1 MKPFFRK
8 LKELIA
14 GRPSRKETGLDEE
27 LRFHLEEE
35 ADEFRER
42 GLTREEACRAAH
54 LDLGNVALIHE
65 DTRAT
70 WTWVWMEQFGQD
82 LRYALRGMRRDAGF
96 TAFAILIA
104 GLGIGASTTVFGV
117 VNALLLRPLPFH
129 DPTQLFWIS
138 NDGPNNEE
146 DATQVDHFVDLRA
159 QNKSFSDIAGY
170 YHYYHEG
177 DYELTGTREPVRLSG
192 VPVTQKFFQ
201 VLGVSPALGR
211 DFNDDES
218 RQPVDSPTAVILT
231 NHFWRQYFSA
241 DPNVL
246 GRTLRLNNSQATVV
260 GIMPANFD
268 FAGVFAPATSIDIFV
283 PWPLTNE
290 TNRWGNTMNVVGR
303 LAPGATGR
311 SAQSEFTL
319 LGKRLSEQHITE
331 RNPISPHVE
340 PLAHHI
346 SGPVSSALIV
356 LACAIGVVML
366 IVCANLS
373 NLQLARMSARQ
384 REIAV
389 RAALGAGRVRL
400 VRQMFTENVAL
411 SSCGAALGLVL
422 AYAGTRALSR
432 LHAFNLPLLASVRLD
447 VPALAFTIGCAVFT
461 GILFGLLPGIQAPA
475 FASQESLKEA
485 GRGSAGSRRAYLRS
499 ALVVSEIALACAL
512 LVGAGLLIRSF
523 IHVLDI
529 NLGFEPERAAA
540 LRVDPSYD
548 FTGYPQEN
556 TYVDEMLRRTRGIPG
571 ILSAALTNTLPFTT
585 ESSWSVYGKGQTY
598 PRGQKPEA
606 FIRVVSEGY
615 FEAMGVRLVAGR
627 AFTAADRFDSEKVAI
642 INETFARTLWPGQ
655 DPVGRMLNQD
665 GGRRVVG
672 VVADVR
678 HVALESQSG
687 NEMYMPIRQNSNYL
701 PMDLVVRTALPPQ
714 ALVASIRDALRTLD
728 PNLPVTEFATLQTF
742 VDKANSPRRFLVTL
756 ITGFAAFALLLACL
770 GIYALISYTVNQRVR
785 EIGIRMALGAS
796 ASNVR
801 SNILLGTLTLAATG
815 LALGLILSRILSV
828 ALGSLLY
835 NVTPSDPLTFIV
847 TSALL
852 FAVAAAAGYIPA
864 RRAMHVD
871 PIVALR
877 HE

>member
-1 MKPFFRK
+1 MKPFLRK

-14 GRPSRKETGLDEE
+14 ARPSRKEAGLDEE

-42 GLTREEACRAAH
+42 GLTREEAHRAAH
-54 LDLGNVALIHE
+54 LDLGNVALIRE

-70 WTWVWMEQFGQD
+70 WTWMWMEQIGQD

-104 GLGIGASTTVFGV
+104 GLGIGASSTVFTV
-117 VNALLLRPLPFH
+117 VNTLLLRPLPFR
-129 DPTQLFWIS
+129 DPTQIVWIS
-138 NDGPNNEE
+138 NDQNNEE
-146 DATQVDHFVDLRA
+146 EATQVDHFVDLRA
-159 QNKSFSDIAGY
+159 QNKSFTDIAGY
-170 YHYYHEG
+170 YSHYREG
-177 DYELTGTREPVRLSG
+177 DYELTGTSAPVRLSG
-192 VPVTQKFFQ
+192 VPVTQNFFQ

-218 RQPVDSPTAVILT
+218 RQHVDSPTAVILT
-231 NHFWRQYFSA
+231 NDFWRQYFSA
-241 DPNVL
+241 DPNIL
-246 GRTLRLNNSQATVV
+246 GRTLRLNNSPAAVV
-260 GIMPANFD
+260 GVMPANFN
-268 FAGVFAPATSIDIFV
+268 FASVFAPATSIDIFV

-290 TNRWGNTMNVVGR
+290 TNRWGNTTNIVGR
-303 LAPGATGR
+303 LAPGATVR
-311 SAQSEFTL
+311 SAQTELSL
-319 LGKRLSEQHITE
+319 LGKRLAEQHITE
-331 RNPISPHVE
+331 RNPVAPHIV
-340 PLAHHI
+340 PLAQHI

-384 REIAV
+384 REMAV
-389 RAALGAGRVRL
+389 RAALGAGRMRL
-400 VRQMFTENVAL
+400 VRQLLTESVAL

-422 AYAGTRALSR
+422 AYAGTRTLSH
-432 LHAFNLPLLASVRLD
+432 LNTFNLPLLASIRLD
-447 VPALAFTIGCAVFT
+447 SSALAFTIGAAFLT
-461 GILFGLLPGIQAPA
+461 GILFGLLPAIQAPA

-485 GRGSAGSRRAYLRS
+485 GRGSAGPRRAYLRS
-499 ALVVSEIALACAL
+499 ALVVGEIALACAL

-523 IHVLDI
+523 IRVLDI
-529 NLGFEPERAAA
+529 NLGFEPEGAAA

-556 TYVDEMLRRTRGIPG
+556 TYVDEMLRRTREIPG
-571 ILSAALTNTLPFTT
+571 ILSAGLTNTLPFTT

-598 PRGQKPEA
+598 PHGQKPEA

-627 AFTAADRFDSEKVAI
+627 TFTAADRFDSEKVAI
-642 INETFARTLWPGQ
+642 INETFAHRLWPGQ
-655 DPVGRMLNQD
+655 DPIGQMLNQD

-678 HVALESQSG
+678 HVALESRSG

-701 PMDLVVRTALPPQ
+701 PMHVVVRTSLPPQ
-714 ALVASIRDALRTLD
+714 ALAASIREALRTLD
-728 PNLPVTEFATLQTF
+728 PNLPVTEFTTLQTF
-742 VDKANSPRRFLVTL
+742 VDKASSPRRFLVTL
-756 ITGFAAFALLLACL
+756 MTGFAAFALLLASL
-770 GIYALISYTVNQRVR
+770 GIYALISYSINQRVR

-815 LALGLILSRILSV
+815 LALGLVLSRVLSP
-828 ALGSLLY
+828 ALGTLLY
-835 NVTPSDPLTFIV
+835 GVTPGDPLTFIV
-847 TSALL
+847 MSALL
-852 FAVAAAAGYIPA
+852 VAVAGAAGYIPA
-864 RRAMHVD
+864 RRASEID
-871 PIVALR
+871 PIIALR
-877 HE
+877 SE